1 MKLSEFSVYK
11 WRRKYRDVLYACFCI
26 YFVTVTPRSELALN
40 SKKLTTDSGVDKQ
53 IFFLF
58 AVKSFLKSGSV
69 QALWRQT
76 SSLS

>member
-40 SKKLTTDSGVDKQ
+40 SKKTYD
-53 IFFLF
+53 
-58 AVKSFLKSGSV
+58 
-69 QALWRQT
+69 
-76 SSLS
+76 